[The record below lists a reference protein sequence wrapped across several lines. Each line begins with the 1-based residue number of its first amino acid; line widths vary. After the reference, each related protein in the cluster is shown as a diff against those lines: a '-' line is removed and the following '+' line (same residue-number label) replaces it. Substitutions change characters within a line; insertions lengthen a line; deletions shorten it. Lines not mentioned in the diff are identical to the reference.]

1 MGEFKPYRVNSV
13 RDTMATPDFW
23 NDFVRVAKL
32 SRSAVDEIMKEHGGR
47 GGQNH
52 ILWAL
57 YESDGLTPIEVAR
70 KLGIAAPT
78 VVKMSSHMVASGL
91 ITRRRDS
98 VDRRRVHLYL
108 TDRGRAVKRPIED
121 ATRQFRRA
129 MSAGLTTEERKVVS
143 RALAKMLRNLE
154 RSRRSADAKLQAN
167 DRPHG

>member
-1 MGEFKPYRVNSV
+1 
-13 RDTMATPDFW
+13 MATPDFW
-23 NDFVRVAKL
+23 DDFVRVAKI
-32 SRSAVDEIMKEHGGR
+32 SRSAVDEIMRRYGGR

-57 YESDGLTPIEVAR
+57 YERDGLTPIEVAR

-108 TDRGRAVKRPIED
+108 TDRGRAVKKPIED

-129 MSAGLTTEERKVVS
+129 TSAGLTAEERKVMS
-143 RALAKMLRNLE
+143 TALAKIVRNLQ
-154 RSRRSADAKLQAN
+154 RSTRGAGSDEAN
-167 DRPHG
+167 G

>member
-1 MGEFKPYRVNSV
+1 
-13 RDTMATPDFW
+13 MATSDFW
-23 NDFVRVAKL
+23 DDFVRVAKL
-32 SRSAVDEIMKEHGGR
+32 SRSAVDAIMKQYGGR

-57 YESDGLTPIEVAR
+57 YEKDGLTPIEVAR

-78 VVKMSSHMVASGL
+78 VVKMCSHMVASGL

-108 TDRGRAVKRPIED
+108 TDRGRAVKRPIEE

-129 MSAGLTTEERKVVS
+129 TSAGLTAGERKVMSV
-143 RALAKMLRNLE
+143 ALAKIVRNLE
-154 RSRRSADAKLQAN
+154 RSARIDDSDERS
-167 DRPHG
+167 G

>member
-1 MGEFKPYRVNSV
+1 
-13 RDTMATPDFW
+13 
-23 NDFVRVAKL
+23 
-32 SRSAVDEIMKEHGGR
+32 MKQYGGR

-57 YESDGLTPIEVAR
+57 YEKDGLTPIEVAR

-108 TDRGRAVKRPIED
+108 TDRGRAVKRPIEE
-121 ATRQFRRA
+121 ATRRFRRA
-129 MSAGLTTEERKVVS
+129 TSAGLTAEERKVMS
-143 RALAKMLRNLE
+143 SALAKIVRNLE
-154 RSRRSADAKLQAN
+154 RSAGSAALDES
-167 DRPHG
+167 DG

>member
-1 MGEFKPYRVNSV
+1 
-13 RDTMATPDFW
+13 MATPDFW
-23 NDFVRVAKL
+23 DDFVRVAKL
-32 SRSAVDEIMKEHGGR
+32 SRSAVDEIMKRYGGR

-57 YESDGLTPIEVAR
+57 YEKDGLTPIEVAR

-108 TDRGRAVKRPIED
+108 TERGRSLKRPIEE

-129 MSAGLTTEERKVVS
+129 TSVGLTAEERKVMS
-143 RALAKMLRNLE
+143 GALAKIVRNLE
-154 RSRRSADAKLQAN
+154 RSARSAALDEQ
-167 DRPHG
+167 DS

>member
-1 MGEFKPYRVNSV
+1 
-13 RDTMATPDFW
+13 MASSDFW
-23 NDFVRVAKL
+23 DDFVRVAKL
-32 SRSAVDEIMKEHGGR
+32 SRSAVDEIMRQYGGR

-57 YESDGLTPIEVAR
+57 YEKDGLTPVEVAR

-108 TDRGRAVKRPIED
+108 TDRGRAVKRPIEE

-129 MSAGLTTEERKVVS
+129 TSAGLTAEERKVMS
-143 RALAKMLRNLE
+143 SALAKIVRNLE
-154 RSRRSADAKLQAN
+154 RSARSAALDES
-167 DRPHG
+167 GG

>member
-1 MGEFKPYRVNSV
+1 
-13 RDTMATPDFW
+13 MATPDFW
-23 NDFVRVAKL
+23 DDFVRVAKL
-32 SRSAVDEIMKEHGGR
+32 SRSAVDEIMKQYGGR

-57 YESDGLTPIEVAR
+57 YEKDGLTPIEVAR

-108 TDRGRAVKRPIED
+108 TDRGRAVKRPIEE

-129 MSAGLTTEERKVVS
+129 TSAGLTAEERKVMS
-143 RALAKMLRNLE
+143 SALAKIVRNLE
-154 RSRRSADAKLQAN
+154 RSSRSAALDGSG
-167 DRPHG
+167 D

>member
-1 MGEFKPYRVNSV
+1 
-13 RDTMATPDFW
+13 MATPDFW
-23 NDFVRVAKL
+23 DDFVRVAKL
-32 SRSAVDEIMKEHGGR
+32 SRSAVDEIMKQYGGR

-57 YESDGLTPIEVAR
+57 YETDGLTPIELAR

-98 VDRRRVHLYL
+98 IDRRRVHLYL
-108 TDRGRAVKRPIED
+108 TVRGRAVKRPIEE

-129 MSAGLTTEERKVVS
+129 TSTGLTAEERRVMS
-143 RALAKMLRNLE
+143 SALAKIVRNLE
-154 RSRRSADAKLQAN
+154 RSVRAAESSKSEV
-167 DRPHG
+167 

>member
-1 MGEFKPYRVNSV
+1 V
-13 RDTMATPDFW
+13 ATLDFW
-23 NDFVRVAKL
+23 DDFVRVAKM
-32 SRSAVDEIMKEHGGR
+32 SRSAVDEIMKQYGGR

-57 YESDGLTPIEVAR
+57 YERDGLTPIELAR

-108 TDRGRAVKRPIED
+108 TDRGRAVKRPIEE

-129 MSAGLTTEERKVVS
+129 TSAGLTVEERKVMS
-143 RALAKMLRNLE
+143 SALAKIVRNLE
-154 RSRRSADAKLQAN
+154 RSARRVESVE
-167 DRPHG
+167 PEG

>member
-1 MGEFKPYRVNSV
+1 
-13 RDTMATPDFW
+13 MATLDFW
-23 NDFVRVAKL
+23 DDFVRVAKM
-32 SRSAVDEIMKEHGGR
+32 SRSAVDEIMKQYGGR

-57 YESDGLTPIEVAR
+57 YERDGLTPIELAR

-108 TDRGRAVKRPIED
+108 TDRGRAVKRPIEE

-129 MSAGLTTEERKVVS
+129 TSAGLTVEERKVMS
-143 RALAKMLRNLE
+143 SALAKIVRNLE
-154 RSRRSADAKLQAN
+154 RSARRVESVE
-167 DRPHG
+167 PEG

>member
-1 MGEFKPYRVNSV
+1 V
-13 RDTMATPDFW
+13 ATLDFW
-23 NDFVRVAKL
+23 DDFVRVAKM
-32 SRSAVDEIMKEHGGR
+32 SRSAVDEIMKQYGGR

-57 YESDGLTPIEVAR
+57 YEKDGLTPIELAR

-108 TDRGRAVKRPIED
+108 TDRGRAVKRPIEE

-129 MSAGLTTEERKVVS
+129 TSAGLTVEERKVMS
-143 RALAKMLRNLE
+143 SALAKIVRNLE
-154 RSRRSADAKLQAN
+154 RSARRVESVE
-167 DRPHG
+167 PEG